1 MGLPTLKTTQV
12 KSGFSFKTLTRVKV
26 EVKESFTG
34 KAEMILR
41 GFPEK
46 RNLDENLVS
55 SEWRVSSESVAE
67 AKNVYS
73 NIRC

>member
-41 GFPEK
+41 VFPEK

-55 SEWRVSSESVAE
+55 SDESHPKASRRP
-67 AKNVYS
+67 KMF
-73 NIRC
+73 IRT